1 MLNQH
6 LLSSCRVPSQVR
18 TVGKQNQEPACRAY
32 RLRKGLRRLMENEFL
47 YNYCPRA
54 HRAPGGAEAP
64 VLAQTS
70 TTVRESEAQN
80 WNQNAR
86 QKESYP
92 PERSRGVAG
101 ADRQGEQGG

>member
-1 MLNQH
+1 
-6 LLSSCRVPSQVR
+6 
-18 TVGKQNQEPACRAY
+18 
-32 RLRKGLRRLMENEFL
+32 MEHEFL

-64 VLAQTS
+64 VLPQTS
-70 TTVRESEAQN
+70 TTVRESEAQT

-92 PERSRGVAG
+92 PERSQGGGGGGAG